1 MKNQKLIFSLLLI
14 SLVLV
19 SFLPQF
25 VSAQEE
31 QEGVFVV
38 LGKSF
43 FGGIGEVFSSVEGVS
58 FFEKIFQG
66 EDFKNNLAF
75 FLLVVIFVLFVY
87 DIMDFLPFFNKN
99 WMKVVFSMIFGILA
113 FLFFDQTQ
121 IEYLLT
127 TYEAVGVT
135 IVAIIPFLVILA
147 FTWKLEK
154 KAREEV
160 KPSYSVINKGIWTF
174 FGIYL
179 ILRWYELGFN
189 FENPISIAYLI
200 FGIVALA
207 MILLQKPIFQKLMK
221 SVNQKIHQ
229 MGSSIEIENQIRKL
243 RLQESEIVQS
253 LTLPEN
259 MENEEKQKSLNTRL
273 RKIRAQIA
281 KMNKML
287 S

>member
-38 LGKSF
+38 LGKAF
-43 FGGIGEVFSSVEGVS
+43 FGEIGEVFSSVEGVS

-189 FENPISIAYLI
+189 YENPISIAYLT

-259 MENEEKQKSLNTRL
+259 MENEEKQKRLNTQL

-281 KMNKML
+281 KINKML